1 MPSSQL
7 SSHLD
12 AKAPVQFAVQSALN
26 CCSQLVLLT
35 FPGVKRPHV
44 TEPKGEAYSQ
54 AVSTLLPYLLSH
66 RSRLAAFSAAT
77 ASPSPA
83 TAGKDKASDTHLDGP
98 AHQKSDF
105 LEASE
110 AAAARDAFDVED
122 DAEEPDSPMRNQ
134 PQEFLAGLQPE
145 QRHRLAVLVDTAI
158 LKVTNAQLLPL
169 EDKLT
174 HL

>member
-1 MPSSQL
+1 M
-7 SSHLD
+7 
-12 AKAPVQFAVQSALN
+12 ALN

-35 FPGVKRPHV
+35 FSGVKQPHV

-66 RSRLAAFSAAT
+66 RSRLAAFSATT
-77 ASPSPA
+77 ASSSQA
-83 TAGKDKASDTHLDGP
+83 TPGKGQASDTHPHGP
-98 AHQKSDF
+98 THQKSDF

-110 AAAARDAFDVED
+110 AAAARDDFDIEA
-122 DAEEPDSPMRNQ
+122 DAEPDSPMRNQ

-158 LKVTNAQLLPL
+158 LKVTNA
-169 EDKLT
+169 
-174 HL
+174 